1 MVQRDFFAWHGI
13 HCTPGM
19 SFIGRNMKLCSDGY
33 RFKII
38 EELMGDSQC
47 DAVIKRCC
55 QGAVYENCVRLVQ
68 FMKELVD
75 DRNCYEAD
83 YALTEM
89 RYVIAGD

>member
-1 MVQRDFFAWHGI
+1 MGRDLK
-13 HCTPGM
+13 
-19 SFIGRNMKLCSDGY
+19 SMK
-33 RFKII
+33 R
-38 EELMGDSQC
+38 LMGDGQC